1 MRKNLFTSLLL
12 VVLVSACGDNPAAP
26 VDGRAADAQA
36 ADETYITWEELL
48 VDDPGLSKIPI
59 RGAGRMRAA
68 DLNQDGHVDVLSAH
82 RDSSHVRVAWGT
94 GLAFDWARHSLAEG
108 DLAPGAEDVLVADFS
123 GDGWLDAA
131 VACEGHILYL
141 ENPAQSS
148 PGFVWAKTVL
158 EASRQDGAWI
168 RLSSG
173 DLDGDGRPELVATA
187 DDGNAV
193 AIFRSGEAPLDGA
206 AWTREAVHVSGVVNA
221 QAADLDGD
229 GDPDLLASPAE
240 GPPTILRNDEGVWTQ
255 VAFTTDGDRS
265 NARVVEFFDFSGD
278 GRLDF
283 AAPLG
288 DGRIAWFEQPA
299 SADGSWK
306 MHEIGSFGPD
316 VIGGLAVGDVDGDD
330 RPDLIAGS
338 VSAAASKADEPGHDV
353 DDPSGRVAWF
363 RNAGEGDAGEGDA
376 GEGGW
381 SRHDV
386 FRRQRGA
393 FVGLAAADVDGDG
406 AADLLATRG
415 GSGGLDGVFVLQQ
428 VRESVPMR
436 RLVAVRRPDSRSLPV
451 PTAQQ

>member
-1 MRKNLFTSLLL
+1 MQRTLFTSLLL
-12 VVLVSACGDNPAAP
+12 VVLGAACGDNPAAP

-59 RGAGRMRAA
+59 RGAGRMRAV

-108 DLAPGAEDVLVADFS
+108 DLAPKAEDVLVADFS
-123 GDGWLDAA
+123 GDGWLDVA

-141 ENPAQSS
+141 ENPAQAR
-148 PGFVWAKTVL
+148 PGFVWAKTIL
-158 EASRQDGAWI
+158 DASRQDGAWT

-173 DLDGDGRPELVATA
+173 DLDGDGRPELVATG
-187 DDGNAV
+187 DDGRGV
-193 AIFRSGEAPLDGA
+193 AIFRVGGSPLDGT
-206 AWTREAVHVSGVVNA
+206 AWTREALDAPSGVANA

-229 GDPDLLASPAE
+229 GDADLLTSPAD
-240 GPPTILRNDEGVWTQ
+240 GPPTLLRNDEGAWTP
-255 VAFTTDGDRS
+255 VAFQTDGDRS

-278 GRLDF
+278 GLLDF

-288 DGRIAWFEQPA
+288 DGRIAWFEQPP
-299 SADGSWK
+299 SADGLWK

-338 VSAAASKADEPGHDV
+338 VSAAVGKADEPGHDV

-363 RNAGEGDAGEGDA
+363 RNAGEGD
-376 GEGGW
+376 W

-393 FVGLAAADVDGDG
+393 FLGLAAADVDGDG

-415 GSGGLDGVFVLQQ
+415 GSAALDGVFVLQQ
-428 VRESVPMR
+428 VRESAPMR